1 MKTYRI
7 QVSDDLKRAEAMMNE
22 MAADG
27 WQVKSTAWSPNG
39 LVVTFERDA

>member
-7 QVSDDLKRAEAMMNE
+7 QVCADLKRAEAMMNE

-27 WQVKSTAWSPNG
+27 WQVKSTAWSQNG
-39 LVVTFERDA
+39 LVVTFGRDA